1 MDKPLFHETLERIAP
16 QEINEEDVFA
26 QRTLQL
32 HLQRYH
38 FAKRHLV
45 PGRILDMACGTG
57 YGTDVLAAAPGV
69 TIVTGVDIDEDAIN
83 YAKKTYRNNKIAFF
97 QKDFFSFLDDK
108 LFDTIVSLETIE
120 HINNPTRGIQH
131 LLSLLKPGGRLI
143 ISAPVTP
150 SMDGNPYHLS
160 DFSNRSF
167 KNFFKYPSLKI
178 IEELIQI
185 QPYKLKDILG
195 SKKINRLKK
204 NERSLLQFYFRH
216 PGKFFKRIQSL
227 ISDGLNNK
235 YLTLVVEK
243 SI

>member
-16 QEINEEDVFA
+16 RQINEEDIFA
-26 QRTLQL
+26 QRTLEL
-32 HLQRYH
+32 HLQRYY
-38 FAKRHLV
+38 FATRHIV
-45 PGRILDMACGTG
+45 PGRVLDMACGTG
-57 YGTDVLAAAPGV
+57 YGTDILAEAPLV
-69 TIVTGVDIDEDAIN
+69 ITVTGIDLSEDAIN
-83 YAKKTYRNNKIAFF
+83 YANKTYANHKINFI
-97 QKDFFSFLDDK
+97 QKDFFSFSDDK

-120 HINNPTRGIQH
+120 HIYNPARGVQH

-160 DFSNRSF
+160 DFSSRSF
-167 KNFFKYPSLKI
+167 KTFFKHPSLKI
-178 IEELIQI
+178 IEELKQI
-185 QPYKLKDILG
+185 QSYTLNDVLG
-195 SKKINRLKK
+195 SKKINRLKR
-204 NERSLLQFYFRH
+204 NERSLLQFYFKH

-227 ISDGLNNK
+227 MSDGLNNK